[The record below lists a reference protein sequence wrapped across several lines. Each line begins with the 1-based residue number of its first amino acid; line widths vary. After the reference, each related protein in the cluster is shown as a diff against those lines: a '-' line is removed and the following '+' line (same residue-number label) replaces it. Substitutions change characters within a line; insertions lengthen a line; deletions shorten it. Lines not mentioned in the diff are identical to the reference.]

1 MFFFWNTIYQIS
13 KLPNSIK
20 ICYIPDSK
28 AHGANVGPTWVLS
41 APDRPY
47 VGPMN
52 FAIGDVSR
60 RNNMKAEMYFFGP
73 RQYALASPRHLTNN
87 VISTSPPNN
96 SMGKVLSG
104 SSHNLQC
111 EATITSSV
119 FSQIPTKFIPYL
131 ARYGIYFVGSNY
143 DLYYSS
149 VAAVVYAISCCIG
162 SLYNDTRC
170 KKLIRLYT
178 WNTPITE

>member
-1 MFFFWNTIYQIS
+1 M
-13 KLPNSIK
+13 
-20 ICYIPDSK
+20 
-28 AHGANVGPTWVLS
+28 GPTWGPHGS
-41 APDRPY
+41 CRPQI
-47 VGPMN
+47 GPMLVPWTLLSGMSPEE
-52 FAIGDVSR
+52 ITWR
-60 RNNMKAEMYFFGP
+60 AEMYFFGP

-104 SSHNLQC
+104 SSHYLQC

-119 FSQIPTKFIPYL
+119 FFQIPTKFIPYL
-131 ARYGIYFVGSNY
+131 ARYGIYFVGSNC

-170 KKLIRLYT
+170 KKTYQAVYLKYT
-178 WNTPITE
+178 NHRVDQRSDL